1 MIVNR
6 TRYNA
11 LRTDPEI
18 IRAKELY
25 RSGDRIGATRILAK
39 YDIVDP
45 RKDNGQHRRAEI
57 ERKSEDKLLK
67 SYNRMKLINLL
78 RDAER
83 NASNAR
89 GMLLQIRLNVASGIK
104 MRINSEDEDFNKAA
118 SFWFNTVFAHECN
131 FEDDDT
137 LEDLAENVIAARFR
151 EGDCL
156 AVFDPMGTNE
166 PVLKIFEADQL
177 PDLEE
182 KSMKEMAK
190 LYPWIE
196 AKYTC
201 EQGVILD
208 TMGRVAGYAVTS
220 EHGGTVDLKR
230 VTCYKR
236 NDQAR
241 LLRKKW
247 RFDQFRGIPDF
258 AASLT
263 DILDI
268 YDMRSKE
275 LQTAKLAASLAIVS
289 ESQEER
295 DAIAD
300 AAESANVAGLFSDD
314 SSSSSPSEPGIED
327 ISIDREEMD
336 DWHDMTELTGGKI
349 KKATPGEKISAL
361 DIDRPNLNA
370 QAFYEAVTGTAG
382 AGIGLM
388 KCYARGEVS
397 TSYTAFRGEMVMTWA
412 QFRACQKWL
421 ERQFLDWVARKAI
434 DWAIRAMAVP
444 GPTDPM
450 WQYRISWTFPRMPAV
465 DPEKESKAR
474 ISDLG
479 AGFSDYSS
487 EFGPDWEHTFNKL
500 GKEKDAAERN
510 GLHLSPFTQMP
521 GTPGVGPEPV
531 KDPEE

>member
-1 MIVNR
+1 MVVNK
-6 TRYNA
+6 TRFHA
-11 LRTDPEI
+11 LRNEPDI
-18 IRAKELY
+18 VRAKELY
-25 RSGDRIGATRILAK
+25 RSGDRVGATRILAK

-45 RKDNGQHRRAEI
+45 RKDNGQHRRPEI
-57 ERKSEDKLLK
+57 ERKGEDKLLK
-67 SYNRMKLINLL
+67 SYNRMKLINLM

-89 GMLLQIRLNVASGIK
+89 GMLLQIRLNVANGIK
-104 MRINSEDEDFNKAA
+104 MRINSEDEAFNKAV

-156 AVFDPMGTNE
+156 AVFDPLGKNE
-166 PVLKIFEADQL
+166 PVLKIFEADQM
-177 PDLEE
+177 PDLDE
-182 KSMKEMAK
+182 KSMKEMSK
-190 LYPWIE
+190 LYPWIG
-196 AKYTC
+196 KDFTC

-208 TMGRVAGYAVTS
+208 LRGRVAGYAVTPD
-220 EHGGTVDLKR
+220 HGGIVDIRR

-236 NDQAR
+236 NEQAR

-247 RFDQFRGIPDF
+247 RFDQLRGIPDF

-263 DILDI
+263 DVLDI
-268 YDMRSKE
+268 YDMRTKE

-300 AAESANVAGLFSDD
+300 AAESADVAGLFSDD
-314 SSSSSPSEPGIED
+314 SSSSSPSEPGVED
-327 ISIDREEMD
+327 VAVDREEID
-336 DWHDMTELTGGKI
+336 DWHDMSELTGGKI
-349 KKATPGEKISAL
+349 KKAAPGEKFSAL

-370 QAFYEAVTGTAG
+370 QTFYEAVTGTAG

-397 TSYTAFRGEMVMTWA
+397 TSYTAFRGEMVMTWK
-412 QFRACQKWL
+412 QFHACQKWL
-421 ERQFLDWVARKAI
+421 ERQFLDWTARKAV

-444 GPTDPM
+444 VPNDPM
-450 WQYRISWTFPRMPAV
+450 WQYKISWTFPRMPAV

-487 EFGPDWEHTFNKL
+487 EFGPAWENTFAQL

-510 GLHLSPFTQMP
+510 GLQLAPFTQMP
-521 GTPGVGPEPV
+521 GTPSA
-531 KDPEE
+531 DPDRQEDSEE

>member
-1 MIVNR
+1 MLVNR
-6 TRYNA
+6 TKYRA
-11 LRTDPEI
+11 LRDEPEI
-18 IRAKELY
+18 LRAKELY
-25 RSGDRIGATRILAK
+25 QSGDHVGATRILAR

-57 ERKSEDKLLK
+57 ERKGEDKLLK
-67 SYNRMKLINLL
+67 SYDRMKLINLM

-89 GMLLQIRLNVASGIK
+89 GMLLQIRLNVANGIK
-104 MRINSEDEDFNKAA
+104 MRINSEDEAFNKSA

-156 AVFDPMGTNE
+156 AVFDPLGKNE
-166 PVLKIFEADQL
+166 PVLKLYEADQL
-177 PDLEE
+177 VDLDERA
-182 KSMKEMAK
+182 MLEMGK
-190 LYPWIE
+190 RYPWIR
-196 AKYTC
+196 KGDTC
-201 EQGVILD
+201 EQGIILD
-208 TMGRVAGYAVTS
+208 TFGRVKGYAVSS
-220 EHGGTVDLKR
+220 EHGGTAEQGK
-230 VTCYKR
+230 VTCYLR
-236 NDQAR
+236 NEQAR

-247 RFDQFRGIPDF
+247 RFDQHRGIPDF

-263 DILDI
+263 DVLDI

-300 AAESANVAGLFSDD
+300 AAESADVAGLFSDD
-314 SSSSSPSEPGIED
+314 ESSSSPEPGVED
-327 ISIDREEMD
+327 VALDHEEED

-349 KKATPGEKISAL
+349 KKAAPGEKVSAL

-397 TSYTAFRGEMVMTWA
+397 TSYTAFRGEMVMTWK
-412 QFRACQKWL
+412 QFHACQKWL

-434 DWAIRAMAVP
+434 DWAILAMAVP
-444 GPTDPM
+444 KPADPL

-479 AGFSDYSS
+479 AGFCDYST
-487 EFGPDWEHTFNKL
+487 EFGPNWENTFAQL
-500 GKEKDAAERN
+500 GKEKEAAERN
-510 GLHLSPFTQMP
+510 GLQLSPFTQMP
-521 GTPGVGPEPV
+521 GTPITQQAEE
-531 KDPEE
+531 DPEA